1 MITQFNRDQLARNLP
16 DAYSK
21 GQESNNAKILEIEKR
36 ALDSLRASINAIY
49 ESLDI
54 NNARGS
60 TLDLYGEMVGQE
72 RGAATDEQY
81 LVLIKNRIVRNCV
94 NSDYNS
100 IVHALCLTF
109 DCEPSDIKLTELDE
123 PCKVALEGLPI
134 SQLNACNI
142 DVGTAVQIVNGLIPA
157 GVFMEAVSFSGT
169 FEFSA
174 GTELVYDADKGF
186 GNEDQT
192 IGGYLGL
199 MSDSHGSN
207 LPV

>member
-1 MITQFNRDQLARNLP
+1 MITLFDREKLARNLP

-21 GQESNNAKILEIEKR
+21 GPESNNAKILEIEKR
-36 ALDSLRASINAIY
+36 ALDVLRSAITAIY
-49 ESLDI
+49 DSLDI
-54 NNARGS
+54 NNAKGK
-60 TLDLYGEMVGQE
+60 TLDLYGEMLGQE

-81 LVLIKNRIVRNCV
+81 LVLIKNRIIRNCV
-94 NSDYNS
+94 DADYNS
-100 IVHALCLTF
+100 IVHAICMTF

-134 SQLNACNI
+134 AQLNACNI
-142 DVGTAVQIVNGLIPA
+142 DIGTAVQIVNGLIPA

-169 FEFSA
+169 FEFSE
-174 GTELVYDADKGF
+174 GTELVYDAEKGF
-186 GNEDQT
+186 GNEEQT